1 MHDVRRKL
9 ILILLVNLFIIM
21 GCSEKSTLG
30 RYVVRKDQQGTEM
43 IVGQFP
49 LSALKTPAFPWF
61 EKNFQAY
68 IPDSQIIQNIKGK
81 WDGVRILIVLGTWCP
96 DSRREV
102 PRFYRIAEETE
113 LSFSMIGLYGVDRK
127 KMGTDAT
134 PEVYGIERVPTF
146 IFLKDGKEIGR
157 IVESPSARPGGLE
170 NDILE
175 ILSRAN

>member
-1 MHDVRRKL
+1 
-9 ILILLVNLFIIM
+9 M
-21 GCSEKSTLG
+21 GCSEKSVFG
-30 RYVVRKDQQGTEM
+30 GYVVKKDQQGTEM

-49 LSALKTPAFPWF
+49 LSVLKAPAFPWF

-68 IPDSQIIQNIKGK
+68 IPDSQIVQNIKGK
-81 WDGVRILIVLGTWCP
+81 WDEVCVLIVLGTWCP

-113 LSFSMIGLYGVDRK
+113 LSFSKIELYGVDRD

-134 PEVYGIERVPTF
+134 PGIYGIERVPTF
-146 IFLKDGKEIGR
+146 IFLKNGKEIGR
-157 IVESPSARPGGLE
+157 IVESPSTALE